1 MALSEF
7 SLVTLLTFLLAGG
20 GNDLLDYVPTDAY
33 WKAKEVEVTPE
44 VLTATLRPT
53 PVADVEGLIG
63 QLSSPD
69 AAVRDA
75 AAAKI
80 RAAGPGAIPALQE
93 ETESEIIETSRRAK
107 SLIQEIT
114 ADMKPSAVRRLMAI
128 RTLGERK
135 EASAVEVLRPLLES
149 KEPFVAEYAARA
161 TAAIEGKPFERKRPA
176 EEMAKDL
183 WLLPAG
189 SAVVGQF
196 APRGGLAI
204 PLDEAIKPMHIRPE
218 QKEERIDTLTR
229 SVLELAERVGNMRI
243 DGVSFGLSGDIGAR
257 SGYLV
262 AVLRGQF
269 DRVAFSEL
277 VRQQGTPAGNVE
289 GYDVFQPDGES
300 AMFFG
305 SDNLAVFMAAPAGT
319 SLPLKEMG
327 AAVKNGKGGLDR
339 AEGLPDLIKAA
350 DKSPAAWAVARTT
363 PEIRQ
368 LPLFAGVETA
378 SLAVRQAGP
387 KFEVRLEAV
396 GSDAKKMEVSVQ
408 ELTRLVAGAR
418 KWFEGSSPFMPP
430 LQPVTKFLQS
440 VTPKAE
446 GTKLTATATYAGPAT
461 PTLVFLEFP
470 YATAKPVGDDG
481 KFIEPPARKPANEAE
496 AEGDEAPEPAG
507 VK

>member
-7 SLVTLLTFLLAGG
+7 SLITLLTFLLAGG

-33 WKAKEVEVTPE
+33 WKAKEVQVTPE

-53 PVADVEGLIG
+53 APAEVEGLIA

-80 RAAGPGAIPALQE
+80 RAAGPGAIPALQD

-114 ADMKPSAVRRLMAI
+114 ADTKPAAVRRLMAI

-135 EASAVEVLRPLLES
+135 EAAGVDVLRPLLES

-161 TAAIEGKPFERKRPA
+161 IASIEGKPFERKRPA
-176 EEMAKDL
+176 EEMSKDL

-204 PLDEAIKPMHIRPE
+204 PLDEAIRPMHIRPE

-243 DGVSFGLSGDIGAR
+243 DGVSFGLSGDVGAR
-257 SGYLV
+257 SGSLV

-305 SDNLAVFMAAPAGT
+305 SDKLAVFMAAPAGT

-327 AAVKNGKGGLDR
+327 AAVKSGKGGLDK
-339 AEGLPDLIKAA
+339 AEGLPEMIKAA
-350 DKSPAAWAVARTT
+350 DRSQAAWAVARTT

-368 LPLFAGVETA
+368 FPLFAGFEKATLV
-378 SLAVRQAGP
+378 VRQEGP
-387 KFEVRLEAV
+387 TFQLRAEAE
-396 GSDAKKMEVSVQ
+396 GSDPKKMDVSVQ
-408 ELTRLVAGAR
+408 ELTRMVAGAR
-418 KWFEGSSPFMPP
+418 KWFESSSPFMPP
-430 LQPVTKFLQS
+430 LQPVTRFLQS

-446 GTKLTATATYAGPAT
+446 GTKLTATATFAGPVT

-481 KFIEPPARKPANEAE
+481 KVIEAPAPKPAAE
-496 AEGDEAPEPAG
+496 PRAEPEEAPEPAG